1 MAKGIARVLAILQF
15 DAAALPLIEQML
27 ADDRLPTLAGLRRRG
42 TWTPIDGEATFLQSS
57 TYPTLCTGI
66 DVRDHGIYSAFP
78 WSASE
83 QRACSMLK
91 LPRPRTIWER
101 LTERGRRALIVDPYL
116 AFAPREMAGIYVSGL
131 HFEDRIVMQHRSVP
145 RDQHRA
151 LARRYGRPPRLDDV
165 YGVRRVAS
173 LLEWRDELIAGP
185 NRIAHAVCDLLS
197 RQSFELLW
205 LNFAVSHKAGHHLWD
220 PASVVDEPI
229 DRETERSLRGG
240 LVDVY
245 RAIDTAM
252 ARVLDALPN
261 DSDVIVFSPTGMGP
275 NTSRGDFLPDMLDL
289 VLIGGGRQP
298 PSIKAR
304 RPSIWSLRSRIPAR
318 WRSSIARALPDR
330 IVADLTTRLY
340 ASADWSRTQA
350 IAIPGENKGYVRLNL
365 RGREREGIVDP
376 AAADELTDAIV
387 QGLMTFRD
395 PDGSPSI
402 TKVERMRDLAG
413 GRPYSERL
421 PDLVVFWGDRPAA
434 RLDRV
439 RSSQF
444 GEVQRRGIGSGRSGN
459 HTDDA
464 WAIVVAGRS
473 RVCSLGRAARITDIG
488 ATACRLLE
496 ADQSGL
502 SGTSLLEVA

>member
-1 MAKGIARVLAILQF
+1 MLAILQF
-15 DAAALPLIEQML
+15 DAAALPLIERML
-27 ADDRLPTLAGLRRRG
+27 ADGRLPTLAGLRRRG
-42 TWTPIDGEATFLQSS
+42 RWTPIDGEATFLQSS

-66 DVRDHGIYSAFP
+66 DVREHGIYGAFP
-78 WSASE
+78 WSASD
-83 QRACSMLK
+83 QRARSMLS

-116 AFAPREMAGIYVSGL
+116 AFAPREMAGIYLSGL
-131 HFEDRIVMQHRSVP
+131 HFVDRMVMQRRSVP

-151 LARRYGRPPRLDDV
+151 LTRRFGRPPRLDDV

-185 NRIAHAVCDLLS
+185 GRIADAVIDLLS
-197 RQSFELLW
+197 RHSFELLW
-205 LNFAVSHKAGHHLWD
+205 LNFAGAHKAGHHLWD
-220 PASVVDEPI
+220 PAAVVDEPL
-229 DRETERSLRGG
+229 DSETERGLRDG
-240 LVDVY
+240 LADVY

-261 DSDVIVFSPTGMGP
+261 DSDVIAFSPTGMGP

-289 VLIGGGRQP
+289 VLRGGGRQP
-298 PSIKAR
+298 QSGKAHR
-304 RPSIWSLRSRIPAR
+304 SSIWSLRSRIPAS
-318 WRSSIARALPDR
+318 WRSSIARALPDGV
-330 IVADLTTRLY
+330 VADLTTRLY
-340 ASADWSRTQA
+340 ARADWSRTRA

-365 RGREREGIVDP
+365 RGRERQGIVDL
-376 AAADELTDAIV
+376 AAVDELTESIV

-395 PDGSPSI
+395 PDGSSSI
-402 TKVERMRDLAG
+402 TKVERMGDLTG
-413 GRPYSERL
+413 GQPYAERL

-434 RLDRV
+434 RLDCV

-444 GEVQRRGIGSGRSGN
+444 GEVQRRGVGSGRSGN

-496 ADQSGL
+496 ADESGL